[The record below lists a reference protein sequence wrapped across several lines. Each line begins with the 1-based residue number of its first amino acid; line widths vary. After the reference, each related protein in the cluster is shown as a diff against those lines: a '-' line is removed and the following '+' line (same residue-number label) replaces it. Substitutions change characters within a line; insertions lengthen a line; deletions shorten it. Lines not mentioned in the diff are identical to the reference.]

1 MREHSEAALRVRGLR
16 SHYGDFEVLHEVD
29 ATFAGGKITVVAGRS
44 GCGKTTLLRNV
55 LRLINPTSGTI
66 ELFGRDISELEE
78 DELVKLRPRIGVL
91 FQNGALLQ
99 SLTVGANISVPLE
112 QHTRLPADVIERI
125 VLRKLQLVELNGIEH
140 LMPSELSGGMRKR
153 AALARTLALDPEI
166 VFFDEPSAGL
176 DPVTAASLDRL
187 IVELSRKL
195 GITVIVVTHELT
207 SIRRI
212 ADRMLFL
219 DAGRAVFEGTVEEAE
234 MCPVESVRQFFAQ
247 GSSEPP
253 ARRSPDEARM

>member
-1 MREHSEAALRVRGLR
+1 MSKRSTAVLRVRNLR
-16 SHYGDFEVLHEVD
+16 SHYGDVEVLHGVD
-29 ATFAGGKITVVAGRS
+29 ATFSGGKITVVAGRS
-44 GCGKTTLLRNV
+44 GCGKTTLLRNI

-66 ELFGRDISELEE
+66 ELFGRDISELDE
-78 DELVKLRPRIGVL
+78 DELITLRPRIGVL

-99 SLTVGANISVPLE
+99 SLTVGANIAVPLE

-125 VLRKLQLVELNGIEH
+125 VLRKLELVELVGVER

-166 VFFDEPSAGL
+166 AFFDEPSAGL
-176 DPVTAASLDRL
+176 DPVTAASLDQL
-187 IVELSRKL
+187 IVGLNRKL
-195 GITVIVVTHELT
+195 GITVIVVTHELN

-219 DAGRAVFEGTVEEAE
+219 DDGEAVFEGTLEEAE
-234 MCPVESVRQFFAQ
+234 TCEIESVRQFFIQ
-247 GSSEPP
+247 GSSSHSDVAESVQAP
-253 ARRSPDEARM
+253 A

>member
-1 MREHSEAALRVRGLR
+1 MREHSEVALRVRGLR
-16 SHYGDFEVLHEVD
+16 SHYGDVEVLHEVD
-29 ATFAGGKITVVAGRS
+29 ATFARGKITVVAGRS
-44 GCGKTTLLRNV
+44 GCGKTTLLRNI
-55 LRLINPTSGTI
+55 LRLIDPTSGTI

-78 DELVKLRPRIGVL
+78 DELVNLRPRIGVL

-125 VLRKLQLVELNGIEH
+125 VLRKLQLVELNGVEH
-140 LMPSELSGGMRKR
+140 FMPSELSGGMRKR

-207 SIRRI
+207 SIRHI

-234 MCPVESVRQFFAQ
+234 VCPVDSVRQFFRQ
-247 GSSEPP
+247 GSSEPLG
-253 ARRSPDEARM
+253 RRSPGGQPM